1 VEVLLLCLLSLL
13 WPHLLLLP
21 QRSLLGPLLHLLWY
35 RGPVEYICTG
45 LYGIFGFSVAISGD
59 TIVVVSPKDNDKG
72 EDSGSVYV
80 FKKNGGIDSVSV
92 NIYQY
97 QRRGDVWI
105 QIQYTKLVLDD
116 GARGDWFGRS
126 VSISGNTVA
135 VGAPADAD
143 DDGEGNVDTGK
154 QLLDWHN
161 QCI

>member
-1 VEVLLLCLLSLL
+1 M
-13 WPHLLLLP
+13 
-21 QRSLLGPLLHLLWY
+21 
-35 RGPVEYICTG
+35 
-45 LYGIFGFSVAISGD
+45 
-59 TIVVVSPKDNDKG
+59 VVSPKDNDKG